1 MQKVPS
7 SVGFISVSVWRGIL
21 HLASALMT
29 KKKKEHVQNTWNVHR
44 LLSNMCWFMR

>member
-1 MQKVPS
+1 MQTVPS

-29 KKKKEHVQNTWNVHR
+29 KKKKNTYKIHGMFTDY
-44 LLSNMCWFMR
+44 LAICAGL